1 MFHSIRYKF
10 IIITTL
16 LIILSS
22 NLVFFLA
29 INEHEDLYRQSVEE
43 NLDAMSS
50 NISDN
55 LLRVM
60 SQEIDLFSIT
70 TELLGLDRY
79 EHIKFVNVFDANWQL
94 IQSYVHPNYL
104 KLDHFTPELTGVRP
118 QDLPH
123 TVNTTHQGLV
133 VVKTIGEEQFPVGYL
148 LIVQDYQKP
157 LDESK
162 ASLFYSAAPF
172 VILIIAL
179 TIIISFWIYQHLLS
193 PLLKLSKFTQK
204 VEKTTNYQLQYKVSS
219 NDEVSQLGKDINN
232 LLQTINSQIQTNQKK
247 TAQLLDQKHSMEHL
261 ANYDMLTG
269 LPNRMYFMNLLK
281 KELIHSKS
289 NNLDIAIM
297 FFDVDSFKGVNDTL
311 GHETGDLLLKLVVN
325 TVKRNLRHNDV
336 IARLGGDEF
345 LIMLPNLNDQT
356 KAIYIAQQI
365 INSMREPLTINQ
377 WNVPT
382 GVSIGIASAKDAKF
396 DIDTFISNAD
406 IAMYASKEKGK
417 GSYTVFNKDML
428 EKNKRKSKIAN
439 LISHAISQNE
449 FEVVYQLKMSASGE
463 ATGLEALIRWQS
475 QELGFIS
482 PGEFIPIAEQVG
494 KIKAITQWI
503 ISRVFKDLAILKKS
517 ICNDVLVSLNL
528 SSHDLKDSNFINIIK
543 SKLAKY
549 DVGIS
554 NIQFEITESSYLD
567 NFENSNEFFT
577 QVKEMGGSIALDD
590 FGTGYSSLSY
600 LTKIDIDTIKIDRT
614 FVNQF
619 DSSEKDTAVLKAILD
634 LSKRL
639 GLKICSEGIETA
651 AQANYL
657 ITNGSNEMQGYYFAK
672 PVDISKLPATIKH
685 AKALFKGLSASN
697 LISDKTN

>member
-1 MFHSIRYKF
+1 MFHSIRNKF

-104 KLDHFTPELTGVRP
+104 KLDHFTPELTGIKP
-118 QDLPH
+118 QGLPH
-123 TVNTTHQGLV
+123 TVNATNQGLV
-133 VVKTIGEEQFPVGYL
+133 VVKTIGEEQFPMGYL

-179 TIIISFWIYQHLLS
+179 TIIISYWIYQHLLS

-204 VEKTTNYQLQYKVSS
+204 VEKTTNYQLQYKISS

-232 LLQTINSQIQTNQKK
+232 LLQTINSQIKTNQKK

-261 ANYDMLTG
+261 ANYDILTG

-281 KELIHSKS
+281 KELIRSKS
-289 NNLDIAIM
+289 NNQDMAIM

-311 GHETGDLLLKLVVN
+311 GHETGDLLLKAVA
-325 TVKRNLRHNDV
+325 TTIKRNLRQNDV

-345 LIMLPNLNDQT
+345 LIMLPNLNDQS
-356 KAIYIAQQI
+356 KAIHIAQQI
-365 INSMREPLTINQ
+365 VNSMQEPLTINQ
-377 WNVPT
+377 WDVPT
-382 GVSIGIASAKDAKF
+382 GVSIGIASAKEAAF
-396 DIDTFISNAD
+396 NIDTFIGNAD

-417 GSYTVFNKDML
+417 GSYTVFNNKML
-428 EKNKRKSKIAN
+428 ESNKRKSQIAN
-439 LISHAISQNE
+439 LISQAITQNE
-449 FEVVYQLKMSASGE
+449 FEIVYQLKMSASGE
-463 ATGLEALIRWQS
+463 ATGLEALIRWQN

-494 KIKAITQWI
+494 KIKAITQWVI
-503 ISRVFKDLAILKKS
+503 KRVFKDLSILKKS
-517 ICNDVLVSLNL
+517 IRSDVLVSLNL
-528 SSHDLKDSNFINIIK
+528 SSHDLKDNNFINAVK
-543 SKLAKY
+543 SKLVKY
-549 DVGIS
+549 NVDIS

-567 NFENSNEFFT
+567 NFENSNEFFN
-577 QVKEMGGSIALDD
+577 QIKEMGGSIALDD

-600 LTKIDIDTIKIDRT
+600 LTKIDIDTIKIDRM

-651 AQANYL
+651 SQANYL
-657 ITNGSNEMQGYYFAK
+657 IAHGSDEMQGYYFAK
-672 PVDISKLPATIKH
+672 PVDISKLPGAIKH
-685 AKALFKGLSASN
+685 AKALFKELSVN
-697 LISDKTN
+697 HQISDKVN

>member
-1 MFHSIRYKF
+1 MFHSIRNKF
-10 IIITTL
+10 IIITIL

-29 INEHEDLYRQSVEE
+29 INEHENLYRQSVEE

-50 NISDN
+50 NIADN

-104 KLDHFTPELTGVRP
+104 KLADFTPELIGIKA
-118 QDLPH
+118 QYLPH
-123 TVNTTHQGLV
+123 TVNATNQGLA

-148 LIVQDYQKP
+148 LIVQDFQRP

-162 ASLFYSAAPF
+162 ANLFYSAAPF
-172 VILIIAL
+172 VMLIIAL

-193 PLLKLSKFTQK
+193 PLLKLSKFTQE

-219 NDEVSQLGKDINN
+219 NDEVSQLGKDMNK
-232 LLQTINSQIQTNQKK
+232 LLQTINSQIKTNQKK
-247 TAQLLDQKHSMEHL
+247 AAQLIAQKHSMEHL

-281 KELIHSKS
+281 KELIQSKC
-289 NNLDIAIM
+289 NNQDIAIM

-311 GHETGDLLLKLVVN
+311 GHETGDLLLKAVAN
-325 TVKRNLRHNDV
+325 TIKRNLRHNDV

-345 LIMLPNLNDQT
+345 LIMLPNLNDQS
-356 KAIYIAQQI
+356 KVIYIAQQI
-365 INSMREPLTINQ
+365 IDSMQEPLIINQ
-377 WNVPT
+377 WNVST
-382 GVSIGIASAKDAKF
+382 GVSIGIASAKEAAF

-417 GSYTVFNKDML
+417 GTYTVFDKRML
-428 EKNKRKSKIAN
+428 ESNKRKSQIAN
-439 LISHAISQNE
+439 RIAHAIAQNE
-449 FEVVYQLKMSASGE
+449 FEIVYQLKMSAYGE
-463 ATGLEALIRWQS
+463 VTGLEALIRWQNL
-475 QELGFIS
+475 ELGFIS
-482 PGEFIPIAEQVG
+482 PSEFIPIAEQVG
-494 KIKAITQWI
+494 KMQAITKWVI
-503 ISRVFKDLAILKKS
+503 TSVFKDLTVLKQS
-517 ICNDVLVSLNL
+517 IHSNVLVSINL
-528 SSHDLKDSNFINIIK
+528 SSQDLTDNNFINVVK
-543 SKLAKY
+543 SKLIKY
-549 DVGIS
+549 NVDIS
-554 NIQFEITESSYLD
+554 NIQFEITESSYLE
-567 NFENSNEFFT
+567 NFEYSNEFFN
-577 QVKEMGGSIALDD
+577 QIKEMGGSIALDD

-614 FVNQF
+614 FVNQY
-619 DSSEKDTAVLKAILD
+619 DRSEKDTAVLKAILD

-639 GLKICSEGIETA
+639 GLKVCSEGIETA

-657 ITNGSNEMQGYYFAK
+657 IANGGDEMQGYYFAK
-672 PVDISKLPATIKH
+672 PVDISKLPSAVDH
-685 AKALFKGLSASN
+685 AKALFERPSVTKQ
-697 LISDKTN
+697 ISDTVN

>member
-1 MFHSIRYKF
+1 MFHSIRNKF
-10 IIITTL
+10 IIITIL

-29 INEHEDLYRQSVEE
+29 INEHENLYRQSVEE

-50 NISDN
+50 NIADN

-104 KLDHFTPELTGVRP
+104 KLADFTPELIGIKA
-118 QDLPH
+118 QYLPH
-123 TVNTTHQGLV
+123 TVNATNQGLA

-148 LIVQDYQKP
+148 LIVQDFQRP

-162 ASLFYSAAPF
+162 ANLFYSAAPF
-172 VILIIAL
+172 VMLIIAL

-193 PLLKLSKFTQK
+193 PLLKLSKFTQE

-232 LLQTINSQIQTNQKK
+232 LLQTINSQIKTNQKK
-247 TAQLLDQKHSMEHL
+247 AAQLIAQKHSMEHL

-281 KELIHSKS
+281 KELIQSKC
-289 NNLDIAIM
+289 NNQDIAIM

-311 GHETGDLLLKLVVN
+311 GHETGDLLLKAVAN
-325 TVKRNLRHNDV
+325 TIKRNLRHNDV

-345 LIMLPNLNDQT
+345 LIMLPNLNDQS
-356 KAIYIAQQI
+356 KVIYIAQQI
-365 INSMREPLTINQ
+365 IDSMQEPLIINQ
-377 WNVPT
+377 WNVST
-382 GVSIGIASAKDAKF
+382 GVSIGIASAKEAAF

-417 GSYTVFNKDML
+417 GTYTVFDKRML
-428 EKNKRKSKIAN
+428 ESNKRKSQIAN
-439 LISHAISQNE
+439 RIAHAIAQNE
-449 FEVVYQLKMSASGE
+449 FEIVYQLKMSAYGE
-463 ATGLEALIRWQS
+463 VTGLEALIRWQNL
-475 QELGFIS
+475 ELGFIS
-482 PGEFIPIAEQVG
+482 PSEFIPIAEQVG
-494 KIKAITQWI
+494 KMQAITKWVI
-503 ISRVFKDLAILKKS
+503 TSVFKDLTVLKQS
-517 ICNDVLVSLNL
+517 IHSNVLVSINL
-528 SSHDLKDSNFINIIK
+528 SSQDLTDNNFINVVK
-543 SKLAKY
+543 SKLIKY
-549 DVGIS
+549 NVDIS
-554 NIQFEITESSYLD
+554 NIQFEITESSYLE
-567 NFENSNEFFT
+567 NFEYSNEFFN
-577 QVKEMGGSIALDD
+577 QIKEMGGSIALDD

-614 FVNQF
+614 FVNQY
-619 DSSEKDTAVLKAILD
+619 DRSEKDTAVLKAILD

-639 GLKICSEGIETA
+639 GLKVCSEGIETA

-657 ITNGSNEMQGYYFAK
+657 IANGGDEMQGYYFAK
-672 PVDISKLPATIKH
+672 PVDISKLPSAVDH
-685 AKALFKGLSASN
+685 AKALFERPSVTKQ
-697 LISDKTN
+697 ISDTVN